1 MYSRKSCTFQLL
13 KHWSSDWHLPA
24 QHNWPVRRSEIYEH
38 SHKTCTAQVTVHCLY
53 PRYTYGTP
61 CLRCC
66 VGLLCNMFNIR
77 IQILQRTSC
86 ITDRVIFQ
94 GERIP
99 AKLTPALP
107 RYRLEQ
113 SVITCKL
120 RTRSEQWSI
129 CFGQCIVFVSYVI
142 NVQVNANKAK
152 AGESRIVDGFQK
164 SY

>member
-1 MYSRKSCTFQLL
+1 MYICIYVYYGCVVFRRFLHSILSSIGCTHANMYNVHCTFQLL
-13 KHWSSDWHLPA
+13 KHWSTDRHLPA

-38 SHKTCTAQVTVHCLY
+38 SHTTCTALVTVHCLY
-53 PRYTYGTP
+53 PRCTGTP
-61 CLRCC
+61 MVHRAWDVASDYIETCSTQ
-66 VGLLCNMFNIR
+66 
-77 IQILQRTSC
+77 QILQRTSC

-120 RTRSEQWSI
+120 RTRSEHWSI
-129 CFGQCIVFVSYVI
+129 CFG
-142 NVQVNANKAK
+142 NA
-152 AGESRIVDGFQK
+152 
-164 SY
+164 